1 MMQHKKGIV
10 FLLTLT
16 AILTLSLIGCER
28 TQNDITESSVSETT
42 NLIEEEQTVNNDDV
56 NRVSENETTQTDGE
70 IVAPTKEEVLAEI
83 KKVLIDEFELDE
95 ARLVPDAKLFED
107 LDLDSI
113 DAVDLV
119 VRLQNI
125 TGLKVKAEDF
135 KSIRTLGDVADVIVR
150 LISEQ
155 QK

>member
-1 MMQHKKGIV
+1 MK
-10 FLLTLT
+10 
-16 AILTLSLIGCER
+16 
-28 TQNDITESSVSETT
+28 
-42 NLIEEEQTVNNDDV
+42 
-56 NRVSENETTQTDGE
+56 
-70 IVAPTKEEVLAEI
+70 TKEEVLAEI